1 MKFLLIVLLAAVV
14 LWLWRSQRRVPP
26 PTQGPAPSSSRN
38 VTDMVACDV
47 CQVHL
52 PRTDAITSGRGTFC
66 SEAHRR
72 QGGA

>member
-1 MKFLLIVLLAAVV
+1 MKFLLIALLAAVV

-26 PTQGPAPSSSRN
+26 TKGPSPSPSRS

-47 CQVHL
+47 CEVHL
-52 PRTDAITSGRGTFC
+52 PRTDALINGRGTFC